1 MSGLGLT
8 RLPRSAARYRNGIL
22 QTGFESK
29 DQARAEVALRARRL
43 KCPAVSKSDL
53 IDQDAAAKL
62 AKNLKRSAKSA
73 KFPRSLACP
82 RFMRKQRLGVI
93 SSLWAMAHEQSAVPV
108 HTATVI
114 SGKWTTTP
122 EDLRQLDPRK
132 LLNGL
137 RTDLN
142 RCGAVGADGALIAFL
157 HGEFEPNRCLYQPHC
172 HLLAIGEMS
181 DVVDRLRELDK
192 YQPVRGDNLD
202 TIPIACPVRIQ
213 RRPLSNM
220 PLPLTYLLKSYWPSR
235 WVSDLHP
242 DGSYDRQRNTARI
255 SEPYHSQVL
264 LWLDQ
269 WSLKD
274 ITLMIG
280 MFVSKDGLKLRNPVR
295 ERD

>member
-1 MSGLGLT
+1 MPGLGLT
-8 RLPRSAARYRNGIL
+8 RLPRSAAKYRKGIL

-43 KCPAVSKSDL
+43 KCPAASKSNL
-53 IDQDAAAKL
+53 VDQDAAAKL
-62 AKNLKRSAKSA
+62 AKKLKRSAKSA
-73 KFPRSLACP
+73 KLPRSLACP
-82 RFMRKQRLGVI
+82 RFMRKQRLNII
-93 SSLWAMAHEQSAVPV
+93 SSLWALVHQQSSVPA

-114 SGKWTTTP
+114 SGKWTTRP
-122 EDLRQLDPRK
+122 EDLGQLDPRK

-142 RCGAVGADGALIAFL
+142 RCGAAGADGALIAII
-157 HGEFEPNRCLYQPHC
+157 HGEFEPNRSLYQPHC
-172 HLLAIGEMS
+172 HLLAIGQMS
-181 DVVDRLRELDK
+181 DVVDQLRNLDK

-213 RRPLSNM
+213 RQALSNM

-235 WVSDLHP
+235 WVSDLRP
-242 DGSYDRQRNTARI
+242 DGSYDRQSGIARI
-255 SEPYHSQVL
+255 PEPFHTQAL

-274 ITLMIG
+274 IILMMG
-280 MFVSKDGLKLRNPVR
+280 MFVSKDGLKLRRPIPNTN
-295 ERD
+295 